1 MNMDDKKENN
11 STKVK
16 RERIKKEGLVLIN
29 TGNGKGKT
37 TAALGCALRAAGHKK
52 KVLILQF
59 IKGAMNTGELKSLEY
74 LEQFIEIKQ
83 LGEGFIKYKDGK
95 PFITDDD
102 RRNARMTFDYSS
114 KRIENSD
121 FGLIILDE
129 IINLLNFNLIS
140 IGEIKELINKRP
152 KGSCIILTGS
162 NAPQELIDIADTV
175 TEMKEIKHA
184 FQQGIIAKKGI
195 EY

>member
-1 MNMDDKKENN
+1 MDDKKENN

-16 RERIKKEGLVLIN
+16 KERIKKEGLVLIN

-184 FQQGIIAKKGI
+184 FQQGITAKKGI

>member
-1 MNMDDKKENN
+1 MDAKKENN
-11 STKVK
+11 SGKK
-16 RERIKKEGLVLIN
+16 RKEIKKEGLILIN

-37 TAALGCALRAAGHKK
+37 TAALGCALRTAGHKK

-59 IKGAMNTGELKSLEY
+59 IKGTMNTGELKSLEH
-74 LEQFIEIKQ
+74 LKQFIEVRQ
-83 LGEGFIKYKDGK
+83 LGRGFIKYEGGK
-95 PFITDDD
+95 PFITDED
-102 RRNARMTFDYSS
+102 RQNARTAIDYSS
-114 KRIENSD
+114 GRIENSD
-121 FGLIILDE
+121 FDLIILDE
-129 IINLLNFNLIS
+129 IINLLNFDLIS
-140 IGEIKELINKRP
+140 ADEIKELINKKP

-184 FQQGIIAKKGI
+184 FQQGINAKKGI